1 MKMAA
6 VTLYNSAGS
15 TCSQRVRF
23 VLAAKGI
30 EFEKHDLNLLAGDQL
45 KPEYLKINPNGVVPT
60 LVHKGTVVT
69 DSSVI
74 IEYLDEEFPNPER
87 FVPAD
92 AGRRAAMRSLMR
104 FIDEVPTPAVRV
116 PSFNLAFISAFRGMD
131 EQEFVAVAN
140 AKPLRKEF
148 MLAMGRTGFSD
159 ADMAQALDRLGRSM
173 RRMNEEIAN
182 SGGPWMMGTQLTLA
196 DIAVMPTVVRLED
209 IGLSRLWAGMPS
221 IERWREQI
229 VRHPAYAATYY
240 PGSHV
245 SDRYPEL
252 KARGAAS

>member
-30 EFEKHDLNLLAGDQL
+30 EYEKRDLNLLAGDQL
-45 KPEYLKINPNGVVPT
+45 NPEYLKINPNGVVPT
-60 LVHKGTVVT
+60 LVHNGTIVT

-74 IEYLDEEFPNPER
+74 IEYLEEVFPDPEG

-116 PSFNLAFISAFRGMD
+116 PSFNLAFISAFRDMD
-131 EQEFVAVAN
+131 EQEFVAVAS

-159 ADMAQALDRLGRSM
+159 AAMAQALDRLGRSM
-173 RRMNEEIAN
+173 RRMNDEISK
-182 SGGPWMMGTQLTLA
+182 SGGPWLLGKRLTLA

-209 IGLSRLWAGMPS
+209 IGLSRLWAEMPAV
-221 IERWREQI
+221 ERWREQI
-229 VRHPAYAATYY
+229 VRHPAYPATYY

-252 KARGAAS
+252 KKRGASA